1 MLLPRVDAASV
12 PVTGEKTM
20 VILASQILDFLI
32 SISTSTISLFVQ
44 AFVGAWLVPTLDFI
58 AVAIADAVGP
68 GGGSRQGDDCEPSRR
83 NQSTNRRRP
92 SPISVLGS

>member
-1 MLLPRVDAASV
+1 
-12 PVTGEKTM
+12 M

-58 AVAIADAVGP
+58 AFAIADAVGP
-68 GGGSRQGDDCEPSRR
+68 GGG
-83 NQSTNRRRP
+83 
-92 SPISVLGS
+92 

>member
-20 VILASQILDFLI
+20 VILASQLLDFLI
-32 SISTSTISLFVQ
+32 AIASSTIDLFVQ

-58 AVAIADAVGP
+58 AFAIADAVGP
-68 GGGSRQGDDCEPSRR
+68 QG
-83 NQSTNRRRP
+83 
-92 SPISVLGS
+92 